1 MQPKDCAISIRRK
14 FKCSELRKKTKRR
27 KNTQFH
33 IQTKK
38 RRKNTQ
44 FLLNVFEW
52 NVTAAIELVFDQNC
66 IFAFHCSSTG
76 PSTAL
81 SSYVLSHFQ
90 LTKFCQISKSV
101 SKTFANIPNNNKT
114 IDFFYYCYFYSLEF
128 YHLRDEIDKS
138 QITVHKLY
146 IGSRFFI
153 IVII

>member
-1 MQPKDCAISIRRK
+1 MKLSSKWLNFMNFPVATWRLCNETQIQM
-14 FKCSELRKKTKRR
+14 FWVTQKTKRR

-38 RRKNTQ
+38 RRKITQ

-66 IFAFHCSSTG
+66 IFAFHCFSTG

-101 SKTFANIPNNNKT
+101 SKTIPNIPNNNKT
-114 IDFFYYCYFYSLEF
+114 IDFFIAVIFTHWNFTICMM
-128 YHLRDEIDKS
+128 
-138 QITVHKLY
+138 KLTNY
-146 IGSRFFI
+146 R
-153 IVII
+153 

>member
-1 MQPKDCAISIRRK
+1 MFWVTQKNEKTKKYAISHSNK
-14 FKCSELRKKTKRR
+14 KKT
-27 KNTQFH
+27 
-33 IQTKK
+33 
-38 RRKNTQ
+38 KNTQ

-66 IFAFHCSSTG
+66 IFAFHCFSTG

-101 SKTFANIPNNNKT
+101 SKTIANIPNNNKT
-114 IDFFYYCYFYSLEF
+114 IEFFYYCYFYTLEF

-138 QITVHKLY
+138 QITINKLY
-146 IGSRFFI
+146 IGSRYVWLLLLFG
-153 IVII
+153 

>member
-1 MQPKDCAISIRRK
+1 M
-14 FKCSELRKKTKRR
+14 CSETQIQMFWVTQKTKRR

-38 RRKNTQ
+38 KRRKNTQ
-44 FLLNVFEW
+44 FLSSVFEW

-66 IFAFHCSSTG
+66 IFAFHYFCTG

-101 SKTFANIPNNNKT
+101 SKTIANIPNNNKT
-114 IDFFYYCYFYSLEF
+114 IDFLLPLILHIGILPFAWWNW
-128 YHLRDEIDKS
+128 
-138 QITVHKLY
+138 QITDHC
-146 IGSRFFI
+146 S
-153 IVII
+153 